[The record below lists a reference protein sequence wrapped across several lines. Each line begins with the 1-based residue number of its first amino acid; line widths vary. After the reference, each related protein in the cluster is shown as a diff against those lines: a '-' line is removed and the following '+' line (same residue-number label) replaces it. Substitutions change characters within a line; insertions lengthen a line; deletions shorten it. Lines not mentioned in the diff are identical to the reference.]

1 MLFSNTYNII
11 TSPQTSVYK
20 QKGSKFLAFTFPVS
34 NENEVKKHL
43 HDLKHQYPDASH
55 HCYAYVLNF
64 DKQNYR
70 ANDDGEP
77 SNTAGKPILR
87 QIQKHDLTNVLVVV
101 VRYFGG
107 TLLGVSGL
115 IEAYGQAAD
124 ECLAKCEKSVKLIFE
139 KYEISC
145 EYGLEQ
151 EIYKALKQFNGLIHV
166 IENQDLFC
174 AEIKIPLPMVD
185 GFKNHLQKNHKI
197 HFKYIG
203 IA

>member
-1 MLFSNTYNII
+1 
-11 TSPQTSVYK
+11 
-20 QKGSKFLAFTFPVS
+20 
-34 NENEVKKHL
+34 
-43 HDLKHQYPDASH
+43 
-55 HCYAYVLNF
+55 
-64 DKQNYR
+64 
-70 ANDDGEP
+70 
-77 SNTAGKPILR
+77 
-87 QIQKHDLTNVLVVV
+87 VVV

-115 IEAYGQAAD
+115 IEAYGQTAD

-151 EIYKALKQFNGLIHV
+151 EIYKAIKQFNGLIHV